1 MQDASDSAEP
11 LLTGGRPRRAVGAAA
26 GAGVCALL
34 TITTI
39 LLWPRQAEP
48 TVDADAAK
56 QPARLTI
63 RNGCARS
70 DLWIAGFAVAAPI
83 FDGDVKLAA
92 GKSIEVTP
100 TSHRPRAPGRR
111 RRAHRRRTRVP
122 RGRMHSPPH
131 VT

>member
-11 LLTGGRPRRAVGAAA
+11 LLTGERPRRAVGAAA

-48 TVDADAAK
+48 IVGADAAK
-56 QPARLTI
+56 RPARLTI

-92 GKSIEVTP
+92 GNSIEVTHA
-100 TSHRPRAPGRR
+100 SHRQPRAPGHR
-111 RRAHRRRTRVP
+111 RRARRSRTRA
-122 RGRMHSPPH
+122 S
-131 VT
+131 